1 MKVYDDEVFSG
12 VCFAKDG
19 LDGLEYDGCRF
30 ESCDFSG
37 VSFRG
42 IEFLDCRFVGCDF
55 SLVKLDGTGLK
66 NASFTGCKLMGVD
79 FSVASSFLF
88 AVSFTDCLLDYS
100 IFIKKSMKGTT
111 FRNSSVKSAIFEAC
125 DLTKASFDGCC
136 LANTSFLQNN
146 LQQADFRT
154 ATEYSFD
161 LEMNRAKGAKFA
173 YLGVLGLLSK
183 YGIEVE

>member
-12 VCFAKDG
+12 VSFVKNG
-19 LDGLEYDGCRF
+19 LDGIEYDSCRF

-37 VSFRG
+37 VFFGSV
-42 IEFLDCRFVGCDF
+42 EFIDCQFVGCDF

-100 IFIKKSMKGTT
+100 IFIKKSLKGTS
-111 FRNSSVKSAIFEAC
+111 FRNSSVKSAIFEEC
-125 DLTKASFDGCC
+125 DLSKASFDGCC
-136 LANTSFLQNN
+136 LASSSFLRNN
-146 LQQADFRT
+146 LLQTDFRT
-154 ATEYSFD
+154 AAEYSFD
-161 LEMNRAKGAKFA
+161 LEMNRAKGAKFS
-173 YLGVLGLLSK
+173 YPGVLGLLSK
-183 YGIEVE
+183 YDIEVE